1 MPSNGRQTTIQLSAV
16 TKRQIASLTKLGHGT
31 QSEIIRVA
39 IDRMHRE
46 EVAAQADAYCVQVGA
61 ISAVVWRW
69 PLDGTWLWSAT
80 LDEENR
86 NEGGYRTA
94 DEAEQDARHY
104 LASYNAVNQ
113 PDTGKGES

>member
-1 MPSNGRQTTIQLSAV
+1 MPSNGRQTTIQLSAA
-16 TKRQIASLTKLGHGT
+16 TKRQIANLTTLGHGT

-46 EVAAQADAYCVQVGA
+46 EVDARADAYCVQVGA

-80 LDEENR
+80 LDEENH

-94 DEAEQDARHY
+94 DEAEKDARTY
-104 LASYNAVNQ
+104 LASYIEANRQDN
-113 PDTGKGES
+113 KGQS